1 MNKLMK
7 RCASFLLVFALGF
20 TSVNMI
26 GRPVEMTYAAMIQ
39 NITKSTKI
47 VCKKTATVKVPNGY
61 RNCTF
66 SSSNPKV
73 ATVNSNGKLTALRLG
88 VTTITIKSG
97 ARTKKYNI
105 TVVPA
110 KKSDV
115 RLNQEVILNGQ
126 KMQLKLV
133 SDKYD
138 TSQVKLYVDSAFK
151 EIDHKGKCNFKGFN
165 CYQNGGTLYYLY
177 GQFAKNINIVCLR

>member
-20 TSVNMI
+20 TSVNMT
-26 GRPVEMTYAAMIQ
+26 GRPVEMTYAATIQ

-66 SSSNPKV
+66 SSSNQKV

-97 ARTKKYNI
+97 ARTKNI
-105 TVVPA
+105 
-110 KKSDV
+110 
-115 RLNQEVILNGQ
+115 ILQ
-126 KMQLKLV
+126 
-133 SDKYD
+133 
-138 TSQVKLYVDSAFK
+138 
-151 EIDHKGKCNFKGFN
+151 
-165 CYQNGGTLYYLY
+165 
-177 GQFAKNINIVCLR
+177 